1 MNLITIDKQ
10 IQQVVKQLP
19 NENYMLGRTLMQPF
33 KPANSGSR
41 ALMNSVH
48 VEHFMVLNN
57 GEVPL
62 IQTGYETEFGR
73 CSTSYVEA
81 KSAYQVVYKI
91 PKFSF
96 NPGDHYFL
104 IIRDLES
111 GEYDILERVSYKY
124 NTESYGYLWDNSQLD
139 KMDVGSTIPKNKVI
153 KTSIGYDEYGNKMNG
168 VNLVTLYLSS
178 AQNMEDSVIISESAA
193 KKLETSLVKN
203 TSIMINDNDILL
215 NLYGD
220 LNGNYKTFPDIGE
233 RIINGVFCALRR
245 VENKDILFSLSQSR
259 QKELMLSDKAI
270 IMDGIVADI
279 DVYSNNPESLTS
291 GIYNA
296 QLYKYYQE
304 KRRFC
309 EIVNELIGPIA
320 MNSKMSYAL
329 QKLYGL
335 CRDTIMGKEYFK
347 EKQFNNVILKVAII
361 QPLLME
367 AGDKCCDRYG
377 GKGVTSKI
385 VPDEDMP
392 LLDNGVRVEKISNQS
407 TCINRENLGQL
418 HEQSISFISMRIID
432 HMKEGLMD
440 GWMSYKDCFKLWYEF
455 VRMVDPDQAD
465 YVRLYV
471 NEDSEEECQYF
482 IESILDDGIV
492 ISMQP
497 FTTTINI
504 DTIRLIYDKFP
515 WIEPYK
521 LLIPMEDS
529 NGNIRHIPARRPLV
543 VGKIYNYRLKQYAE
557 EKFSVTSLSA
567 TNLKNLNT
575 RSKANKVYE
584 TKYTKTPIMFGFME
598 SADMIH
604 LGILYVVMNLM
615 LYSNS
620 PQARRLFEQL
630 LIGDPYQI
638 DIRLDQDSKNRN
650 AEIINA
656 LLKNMGIQLRFVK
669 RPKEI
674 KRLYRN
680 LLYKDVPNKLWTPD
694 HEGSIREI
702 IGYDDVPE
710 LRYATATKPTF
721 KNTERLYN
729 ILLYRTLD
737 EAKQPQ
743 FQTNIREIM
752 AKFQAGEIDVSDM
765 E

>member
-1 MNLITIDKQ
+1 
-10 IQQVVKQLP
+10 
-19 NENYMLGRTLMQPF
+19 ML
-33 KPANSGSR
+33 
-41 ALMNSVH
+41 
-48 VEHFMVLNN
+48 
-57 GEVPL
+57 
-62 IQTGYETEFGR
+62 Y
-73 CSTSYVEA
+73 
-81 KSAYQVVYKI
+81 
-91 PKFSF
+91 
-96 NPGDHYFL
+96 
-104 IIRDLES
+104 
-111 GEYDILERVSYKY
+111 
-124 NTESYGYLWDNSQLD
+124 
-139 KMDVGSTIPKNKVI
+139 
-153 KTSIGYDEYGNKMNG
+153 
-168 VNLVTLYLSS
+168 
-178 AQNMEDSVIISESAA
+178 
-193 KKLETSLVKN
+193 
-203 TSIMINDNDILL
+203 
-215 NLYGD
+215 
-220 LNGNYKTFPDIGE
+220 
-233 RIINGVFCALRR
+233 
-245 VENKDILFSLSQSR
+245 
-259 QKELMLSDKAI
+259 
-270 IMDGIVADI
+270 
-279 DVYSNNPESLTS
+279 
-291 GIYNA
+291 
-296 QLYKYYQE
+296 
-304 KRRFC
+304 
-309 EIVNELIGPIA
+309 
-320 MNSKMSYAL
+320 
-329 QKLYGL
+329 
-335 CRDTIMGKEYFK
+335 
-347 EKQFNNVILKVAII
+347 
-361 QPLLME
+361 
-367 AGDKCCDRYG
+367 
-377 GKGVTSKI
+377 
-385 VPDEDMP
+385 
-392 LLDNGVRVEKISNQS
+392 
-407 TCINRENLGQL
+407 
-418 HEQSISFISMRIID
+418 
-432 HMKEGLMD
+432 
-440 GWMSYKDCFKLWYEF
+440 
-455 VRMVDPDQAD
+455 QAD

-497 FTTTINI
+497 FTTTVNI

-515 WIEPYK
+515 WIEPYR
-521 LLIPMEDS
+521 LLVPMEDS
-529 NGNIRHIPARRPLV
+529 NGNIRHIPARRPLI

-638 DIRLDQDSKNRN
+638 DIKLDHDSKNRN

-669 RPKEI
+669 RPKKI

-680 LLYKDVPNKLWTPD
+680 LLYKDVPNKLWIPD

-721 KNTERLYN
+721 KNSERLYN

-752 AKFQAGEIDVSDM
+752 AKFQTGEIDVSDM